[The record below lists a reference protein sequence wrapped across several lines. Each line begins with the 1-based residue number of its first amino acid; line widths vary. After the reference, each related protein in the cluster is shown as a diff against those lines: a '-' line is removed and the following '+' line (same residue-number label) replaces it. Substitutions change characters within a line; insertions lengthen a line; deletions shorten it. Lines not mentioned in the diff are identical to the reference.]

1 MTVRSY
7 DDARESRR
15 SSPQRDRRVRRW
27 FALLMLGSIG
37 AATACYIDYRRD
49 CARLKATAQ
58 LVVAGAE
65 LPADR
70 VISLLH
76 WVYANQSTKE
86 NPRYFLFRRLRAT
99 PCQVLETGGDC
110 ADKSRLLSAM
120 LREVGIPASMA
131 MCFDPRTGH
140 STHTIA
146 VAVIA
151 PGTDMVVDPVYDIFF
166 PRPEQRGYYGLL
178 DLRRDATIL
187 PHRLN
192 TLCAERPR
200 PHPIHYYNRVSAVY
214 SRASCLNWEKNG
226 LTRILGD
233 FLVRNNGDALYAIAR
248 PIVLEEPKLLVS
260 LAAALLGIGAG
271 FIYAVMARSAL
282 RHQGDVCKSRVP
294 VCGSTDA
301 YDSANTCLGGGMSV
315 CGR

>member
-1 MTVRSY
+1 MTVRSD
-7 DDARESRR
+7 DDAGESRR
-15 SSPQRDRRVRRW
+15 SSSQRDRRVRRW

-37 AATACYIDYRRD
+37 AATGCYIDYRRD

-65 LPADR
+65 SPADR
-70 VISLLH
+70 VIALLH
-76 WVYANQSTKE
+76 WVFANQSTKE
-86 NPRYFLFRRLRAT
+86 NPRYFLFPRLRAT

-110 ADKSRLLSAM
+110 ADKSRLLSAL
-120 LREVGIPASMA
+120 LREVGVPASMA

-140 STHTIA
+140 STHTIV

-151 PGTDMVVDPVYDIFF
+151 PGTDMVVDPVYDLFF

-187 PHRLN
+187 PHRLD

-200 PHPIHYYNRVSAVY
+200 SHPIHYYNRVSAVY
-214 SRASCLNWEKNG
+214 SHASCMNWEKNG

-233 FLVRNNGDALYAIAR
+233 FLVRNDDDALYTIAR
-248 PIVLEEPKLLVS
+248 PLVLEEPKLLVS

-271 FIYAVMARSAL
+271 FIYAVMARGAL
-282 RHQGDVCKSRVP
+282 SHQGDVGKSRVP
-294 VCGSTDA
+294 VRGSADA
-301 YDSANTCLGGGMSV
+301 YDSANTRLGGGMSV

>member
-1 MTVRSY
+1 MTVLGD
-7 DDARESRR
+7 DDARESHR
-15 SSPQRDRRVRRW
+15 STPHWDRRVRRW
-27 FALLMLGSIG
+27 FAWLMLGSVG
-37 AATACYIDYRRD
+37 AGTTCYIDYRRD
-49 CARLKATAQ
+49 CARLRATAQ

-65 LPADR
+65 SPADR
-70 VISLLH
+70 VIALLH
-76 WVYANQSTKE
+76 WVYGNQSTKE
-86 NPRYFLFRRLRAT
+86 NPRYFLFPRLRAT

-140 STHTIA
+140 STHTIV

-187 PHRLN
+187 PHRLD

-200 PHPIHYYNRVSAVY
+200 SHPIHYYNRVSAAY
-214 SRASCLNWEKNG
+214 SHASCLNWERNG

-233 FLVRNNGDALYAIAR
+233 FLVRNDGDALYTIAR
-248 PIVLEEPKLLVS
+248 PVVLEEPKLFAS
-260 LAAALLGIGAG
+260 LAAAFLGIGAG
-271 FIYAVMARSAL
+271 LTYAGMARSAL

-294 VCGSTDA
+294 VGASADTYA
-301 YDSANTCLGGGMSV
+301 SANSRVVGRISV

>member
-1 MTVRSY
+1 
-7 DDARESRR
+7 
-15 SSPQRDRRVRRW
+15 
-27 FALLMLGSIG
+27 MLGSIG
-37 AATACYIDYRRD
+37 AATGCYIDYRRD
-49 CARLKATAQ
+49 CARLRAMAQ

-65 LPADR
+65 SPADR
-70 VISLLH
+70 VIALLH
-76 WVYANQSTKE
+76 WVFANKSTKE
-86 NPRYFLFRRLRAT
+86 NPRYFLFPRLRAT
-99 PCQVLETGGDC
+99 PRQVLETGGDC

-140 STHTIA
+140 STHTIV

-187 PHRLN
+187 PHRLD

-200 PHPIHYYNRVSAVY
+200 SHPIHYYNRVSAVY
-214 SRASCLNWEKNG
+214 LHASCMNWEKNG
-226 LTRILGD
+226 LTRILRD
-233 FLVRNNGDALYAIAR
+233 FLVRNDDDALYTIAR

-260 LAAALLGIGAG
+260 LAAALVGIGAG
-271 FIYAVMARSAL
+271 FIYAVMARGAL
-282 RHQGDVCKSRVP
+282 RHQGDVCKFRVP
-294 VCGSTDA
+294 VRGSADA
-301 YDSANTCLGGGMSV
+301 YDSANTCLAGGMSV